1 MNVHLRSS
9 LYLKI
14 ILWMLLNLA
23 LIGGLL
29 IGITGLRYQFDP
41 DRFLVFTQNSQFEV
55 ISRVIADE
63 LRELTADEQ
72 NEILDRYGK
81 TWQVDLVLF
90 APHGRQL
97 AGRPMTL
104 PEQVN
109 QQLQLPLFP
118 PGRPQSGERPPPPG
132 PEGPPGPP
140 PPSSQMGPPDAPAQ
154 RGPGQSPRPR
164 GFLIRT
170 TGPTLYWAGARIPY
184 SNSSN
189 GQPGRGAVLIAVSD
203 SMTGHGLFFDP
214 LPLVVLATS
223 ILLISILLWLPFV
236 RRLTRTIRQLTDAT
250 EQIAEERFDIRVATS
265 RADEL
270 GRLGR
275 AVNHLAGRL
284 DGFVKGQKRFLG
296 DISHELNSPLAR
308 MGIAL
313 EILEER
319 ADPTLHNYI
328 RDVREEVT
336 LMSEL
341 VSELLVYARS
351 GLKGVR
357 INLAVVPLRPLVEK
371 VVAREAGGFEVR
383 IKVGDDLQ
391 VLAQPELLSR
401 ALANVVRNAL
411 RYAGEAGSI
420 EVRAEVRAG
429 VRAEGR
435 DDLVVISVI
444 DQGPGIPDNQLDR
457 IFDPFYR
464 LEDDRARATGGTGL
478 GLAIVRTCVEAGGG
492 RVSAHNHHPG
502 FEIRIELPRQ

>member
-1 MNVHLRSS
+1 MKLQLRSS

-23 LIGGLL
+23 VIGGLL
-29 IGITGLRYQFDP
+29 IGLIVLRYQFDP
-41 DRFLVFTQNSQFEV
+41 DRFLIFTQNSQFEV

-63 LRELTADEQ
+63 LRDLSADEQ
-72 NEILDRYGK
+72 NELLDRYGK

-97 AGRPMTL
+97 AGRPRRL
-104 PEQVN
+104 PEEVR
-109 QQLQLPLFP
+109 QQLQLPRFPPPEPLPEPPTEERGFVDQPPARPPSRVPAPPDPPAP
-118 PGRPQSGERPPPPG
+118 PGRGAG
-132 PEGPPGPP
+132 
-140 PPSSQMGPPDAPAQ
+140 AALH
-154 RGPGQSPRPR
+154 PR

-170 TGPTLYWAGARIPY
+170 TAPTLYWAGARIPY
-184 SNSSN
+184 RNPSN
-189 GQPGRGAVLIAVSD
+189 GHPGRGAVLIAVSD
-203 SMTGHGLFFDP
+203 SITGHGLFFDP

-223 ILLISILLWLPFV
+223 ILLISIILWLPFV
-236 RRLTRTIRQLTDAT
+236 RRLTGTIRQLTDAT
-250 EQIAEERFDIRVATS
+250 EQIAEERFDIRVTTS

-275 AVNHLAGRL
+275 AVNHLAERL

-296 DISHELNSPLAR
+296 DISHELNTPLAR

-319 ADPTLHNYI
+319 SDPSLQHYI

-336 LMSEL
+336 LMSQL
-341 VSELLVYARS
+341 VSELMVYARS

-357 INLAVVPLRPLVEK
+357 INLVVVPLRPLIEK
-371 VVAREAGGFEVR
+371 VVSREAGGVEVR
-383 IKVGDDLQ
+383 ITVDEDLR
-391 VLAQPELLSR
+391 VIAQPELLSR
-401 ALANVVRNAL
+401 ALANIVRNAK
-411 RYAGEAGSI
+411 RYAGEAGAI
-420 EVRAEVRAG
+420 EVRG
-429 VRAEGR
+429 EGR

-464 LEDDRARATGGTGL
+464 LEDDRARETGGTGL

-492 RVSAHNHHPG
+492 RVTAHNHHPG
-502 FEIRIELPRQ
+502 FEIRIELPRP